1 MQQPS
6 SIGSLVLTFVI
17 ILAAI
22 WTVSCVAVI
31 WLFRR
36 ELRGEG

>member
-1 MQQPS
+1 MRQPP
-6 SIGSLVLTFVI
+6 SIGSLVLTFLI

-22 WTVSCVAVI
+22 WTLSCVAVI

-36 ELRGEG
+36 ELQGKG

>member
-6 SIGSLVLTFVI
+6 PIGSLVLTFVI

-22 WTVSCVAVI
+22 WTVSCAAVI